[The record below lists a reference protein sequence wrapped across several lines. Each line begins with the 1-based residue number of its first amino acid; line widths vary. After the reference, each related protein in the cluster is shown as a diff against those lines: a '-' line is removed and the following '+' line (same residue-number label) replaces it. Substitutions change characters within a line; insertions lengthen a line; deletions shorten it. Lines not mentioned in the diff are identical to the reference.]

1 MVTNARNSKYF
12 NRVIMKL
19 LNNHALVNGLSIP
32 LQKQFKKN
40 TSACDIYISTYVCCD
55 YRGFFLSL
63 ILYDNI
69 IACTDL
75 PEEESCE
82 EHGAQSSSFSNG
94 SNTVKIPSKLGI

>member
-1 MVTNARNSKYF
+1 MALAYLCKNNFKRIQAP
-12 NRVIMKL
+12 VIL
-19 LNNHALVNGLSIP
+19 ILVL
-32 LQKQFKKN
+32 
-40 TSACDIYISTYVCCD
+40 TYVVIVEVC
-55 YRGFFLSL
+55 FFLPL

-75 PEEESCE
+75 PVEENCE